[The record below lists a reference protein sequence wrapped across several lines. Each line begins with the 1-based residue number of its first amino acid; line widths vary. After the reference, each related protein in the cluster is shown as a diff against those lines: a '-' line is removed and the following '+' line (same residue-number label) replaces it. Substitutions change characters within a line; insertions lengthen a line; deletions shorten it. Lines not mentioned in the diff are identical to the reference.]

1 MKPRFLAD
9 GEGRMV
15 VAGVGDREGLE
26 ILASCLGRPMRRNS
40 VLEGLRVRRFADIQS
55 EMC

>member
-15 VAGVGDREGLE
+15 VAGVDDREGLV

-55 EMC
+55 ERC